1 MASVHNLIVKRGEA
15 EILKNFSAEFPEH
28 QVTAVSGRSG
38 CGKTTLLS
46 VLLNLLPAD
55 SGEIHGFQK
64 PSAVF
69 QEDRLLPYL
78 TAAKNIS
85 VAAGCTETA
94 AEKALLQVGFD
105 PEDLKKNAV
114 QLSGGMAQRAA
125 IARSLVTKPEILLL
139 DEPFAALDAL
149 TRIQMQQEVRRL
161 QATSGITMVLV
172 THDIDEAV
180 YLGDRI
186 VVMSARPGRIAEIL
200 PVPAEAHANRSGAA
214 FAACKERVLAHF
226 FGAEADR

>member
-114 QLSGGMAQRAA
+114 QLSGGMARRVSIVRAMLTSGDA
-125 IARSLVTKPEILLL
+125 VLL
-139 DEPFAALDAL
+139 DEPFKGLDAEL
-149 TRIQMQQEVRRL
+149 RGRTVK
-161 QATSGITMVLV
+161 LV
-172 THDIDEAV
+172 EDFAKMKPVILITHDPWEAS
-180 YLGDRI
+180 L
-186 VVMSARPGRIAEIL
+186 A
-200 PVPAEAHANRSGAA
+200 GA
-214 FAACKERVLAHF
+214 KLDIEK
-226 FGAEADR
+226 

>member
-1 MASVHNLIVKRGEA
+1 MLLNVEHLYKYFNGQALLKDINFTVEDREAVGLIGV
-15 EILKNFSAEFPEH
+15 N
-28 QVTAVSGRSG
+28 G

-114 QLSGGMAQRAA
+114 QLSGGMARRVSIVRAMLTSGDA
-125 IARSLVTKPEILLL
+125 VLL
-139 DEPFAALDAL
+139 DEPFKGLDDL
-149 TRIQMQQEVRRL
+149 TREKVMQFVKENLKNR
-161 QATSGITMVLV
+161 TTILV
-172 THDIDEAV
+172 THDPRDAKDLKAV
-180 YLGDRI
+180 KI
-186 VVMSARPGRIAEIL
+186 IEMET
-200 PVPAEAHANRSGAA
+200 E
-214 FAACKERVLAHF
+214 K
-226 FGAEADR
+226 

>member
-28 QVTAVSGRSG
+28 QVTAVSGRS
-38 CGKTTLLS
+38 GKTTLLS

-114 QLSGGMAQRAA
+114 QLSGGMARRVSIVRAMLTSGDA
-125 IARSLVTKPEILLL
+125 VLL
-139 DEPFAALDAL
+139 DEPFKGLDDL
-149 TRIQMQQEVRRL
+149 TREKVMQFVKENLKNR
-161 QATSGITMVLV
+161 TTILV
-172 THDIDEAV
+172 THDLRDAKDLKAV
-180 YLGDRI
+180 KI
-186 VVMSARPGRIAEIL
+186 IEMKTE
-200 PVPAEAHANRSGAA
+200 
-214 FAACKERVLAHF
+214 K
-226 FGAEADR
+226 

>member
-1 MASVHNLIVKRGEA
+1 MLYQICHGAVSFADE
-15 EILKNFSAEFPEH
+15 EILHDINFEIRNTEKI
-28 QVTAVSGRSG
+28 AVVGRNG

-114 QLSGGMAQRAA
+114 QLSGGMARRVSIVRAMLTSGDA
-125 IARSLVTKPEILLL
+125 VLL
-139 DEPFAALDAL
+139 DEPFKGLDDL
-149 TRIQMQQEVRRL
+149 TREKVMQFVKENLKNR
-161 QATSGITMVLV
+161 TTILV
-172 THDIDEAV
+172 THDPRDAKDLVAV
-180 YLGDRI
+180 KI
-186 VVMSARPGRIAEIL
+186 IEMET
-200 PVPAEAHANRSGAA
+200 E
-214 FAACKERVLAHF
+214 K
-226 FGAEADR
+226 

>member
-114 QLSGGMAQRAA
+114 QLSGGMARRVSIVRALCLRCKGIVSPGTADDRDCAEHFADRRAA
-125 IARSLVTKPEILLL
+125 HRRKPQRFLNVRSK
-139 DEPFAALDAL
+139 
-149 TRIQMQQEVRRL
+149 
-161 QATSGITMVLV
+161 VLRC
-172 THDIDEAV
+172 HFF
-180 YLGDRI
+180 RQ
-186 VVMSARPGRIAEIL
+186 
-200 PVPAEAHANRSGAA
+200 
-214 FAACKERVLAHF
+214 LAHVGNVRF
-226 FGAEADR
+226 ALF

>member
-69 QEDRLLPYL
+69 Q
-78 TAAKNIS
+78 AAAVPHRRQKYFRRRRVHGNGRRKS
-85 VAAGCTETA
+85 AFAGRVRPRGPQKER
-94 AEKALLQVGFD
+94 
-105 PEDLKKNAV
+105 
-114 QLSGGMAQRAA
+114 RAA
-125 IARSLVTKPEILLL
+125 LRRHGKAR
-139 DEPFAALDAL
+139 F
-149 TRIQMQQEVRRL
+149 
-161 QATSGITMVLV
+161 
-172 THDIDEAV
+172 H
-180 YLGDRI
+180 
-186 VVMSARPGRIAEIL
+186 RPR
-200 PVPAEAHANRSGAA
+200 HADKR
-214 FAACKERVLAHF
+214 
-226 FGAEADR
+226 

>member
-64 PSAVF
+64 PIQRPSRLGVVF

-85 VAAGCTETA
+85 VAAGCTETV

-114 QLSGGMAQRAA
+114 QLSGGMARRVSIVRAMLTSGDA
-125 IARSLVTKPEILLL
+125 VLL
-139 DEPFAALDAL
+139 DEPFKGLDGL
-149 TRIQMQQEVRRL
+149 TREKVMQFVKENLKNR
-161 QATSGITMVLV
+161 TTILV
-172 THDIDEAV
+172 THDPRDAKDLKAV
-180 YLGDRI
+180 KI
-186 VVMSARPGRIAEIL
+186 IEMKTE
-200 PVPAEAHANRSGAA
+200 
-214 FAACKERVLAHF
+214 K
-226 FGAEADR
+226 

>member
-1 MASVHNLIVKRGEA
+1 MASVHNLTVKRGKA

-94 AEKALLQVGFD
+94 AEEALLQVGFD

-114 QLSGGMAQRAA
+114 QLSGGMARRVSIVRAMLTSGDA
-125 IARSLVTKPEILLL
+125 VLL
-139 DEPFAALDAL
+139 DEPFKGLDAEL
-149 TRIQMQQEVRRL
+149 RGRTVK
-161 QATSGITMVLV
+161 LV
-172 THDIDEAV
+172 EDFAKTKPVILITHDPWEAS
-180 YLGDRI
+180 L
-186 VVMSARPGRIAEIL
+186 A
-200 PVPAEAHANRSGAA
+200 GA
-214 FAACKERVLAHF
+214 KLDIEK
-226 FGAEADR
+226 

>member
-1 MASVHNLIVKRGEA
+1 MNNSVIVSLRDIVVEFDGQRILDGLNLDIHDK
-15 EILKNFSAEFPEH
+15 EF
-28 QVTAVSGRSG
+28 VTLLGSSG

-94 AEKALLQVGFD
+94 AEKALFAGRV
-105 PEDLKKNAV
+105 
-114 QLSGGMAQRAA
+114 
-125 IARSLVTKPEILLL
+125 RSRGP
-139 DEPFAALDAL
+139 
-149 TRIQMQQEVRRL
+149 Q
-161 QATSGITMVLV
+161 
-172 THDIDEAV
+172 
-180 YLGDRI
+180 
-186 VVMSARPGRIAEIL
+186 
-200 PVPAEAHANRSGAA
+200 
-214 FAACKERVLAHF
+214 KERRTALRRHGKARFHRPRH
-226 FGAEADR
+226 ADKR

>member
-1 MASVHNLIVKRGEA
+1 MLYQICHGAVSFADE
-15 EILKNFSAEFPEH
+15 EILHDINFEIRNTEKI
-28 QVTAVSGRSG
+28 AVVGRNG

-114 QLSGGMAQRAA
+114 QLSGGMARRVSIVRAMLTSGDA
-125 IARSLVTKPEILLL
+125 VLL
-139 DEPFAALDAL
+139 DEPFKGLDDL
-149 TRIQMQQEVRRL
+149 TREKVMQFVKENLKNR
-161 QATSGITMVLV
+161 TTILV
-172 THDIDEAV
+172 THDPRDAKDLKAV
-180 YLGDRI
+180 KI
-186 VVMSARPGRIAEIL
+186 IEMET
-200 PVPAEAHANRSGAA
+200 E
-214 FAACKERVLAHF
+214 K
-226 FGAEADR
+226 

>member
-94 AEKALLQVGFD
+94 AEKALLQVGVD
-105 PEDLKKNAV
+105 PEDLT
-114 QLSGGMAQRAA
+114 GGMARRVSIVRAMLTSGDA
-125 IARSLVTKPEILLL
+125 VLL
-139 DEPFAALDAL
+139 DEPFKGLDDL
-149 TRIQMQQEVRRL
+149 TREKVMQFVKENLKNR
-161 QATSGITMVLV
+161 TTILV
-172 THDIDEAV
+172 THDPRDAKDLKAV
-180 YLGDRI
+180 KI
-186 VVMSARPGRIAEIL
+186 IA
-200 PVPAEAHANRSGAA
+200 
-214 FAACKERVLAHF
+214 KET
-226 FGAEADR
+226 EK

>member
-46 VLLNLLPAD
+46 VLLNLLPVD

-105 PEDLKKNAV
+105 
-114 QLSGGMAQRAA
+114 LSL
-125 IARSLVTKPEILLL
+125 IHI
-139 DEPFAALDAL
+139 
-149 TRIQMQQEVRRL
+149 
-161 QATSGITMVLV
+161 
-172 THDIDEAV
+172 
-180 YLGDRI
+180 
-186 VVMSARPGRIAEIL
+186 
-200 PVPAEAHANRSGAA
+200 
-214 FAACKERVLAHF
+214 
-226 FGAEADR
+226 

>member
-1 MASVHNLIVKRGEA
+1 MKRKSSK
-15 EILKNFSAEFPEH
+15 IFPPSFRS
-28 QVTAVSGRSG
+28 TKSPPVSGRSG

-114 QLSGGMAQRAA
+114 QLSGGHGQGVFP
-125 IARSLVTKPEILLL
+125 S
-139 DEPFAALDAL
+139 
-149 TRIQMQQEVRRL
+149 
-161 QATSGITMVLV
+161 
-172 THDIDEAV
+172 
-180 YLGDRI
+180 
-186 VVMSARPGRIAEIL
+186 SAP
-200 PVPAEAHANRSGAA
+200 
-214 FAACKERVLAHF
+214 C
-226 FGAEADR
+226 

>member
-78 TAAKNIS
+78 TAA
-85 VAAGCTETA
+85 CTETA

-114 QLSGGMAQRAA
+114 QLSGGMARRVSIVRAMLTSGDA
-125 IARSLVTKPEILLL
+125 VLL
-139 DEPFAALDAL
+139 DEPFKGLDDL
-149 TRIQMQQEVRRL
+149 TREKVMQFVKENLKNR
-161 QATSGITMVLV
+161 TTILV
-172 THDIDEAV
+172 THDPRDAKD
-180 YLGDRI
+180 L
-186 VVMSARPGRIAEIL
+186 
-200 PVPAEAHANRSGAA
+200 AA
-214 FAACKERVLAHF
+214 AKIIEM
-226 FGAEADR
+226 ETEK

>member
-114 QLSGGMAQRAA
+114 QLSGG
-125 IARSLVTKPEILLL
+125 LV
-139 DEPFAALDAL
+139 
-149 TRIQMQQEVRRL
+149 
-161 QATSGITMVLV
+161 
-172 THDIDEAV
+172 
-180 YLGDRI
+180 
-186 VVMSARPGRIAEIL
+186 
-200 PVPAEAHANRSGAA
+200 
-214 FAACKERVLAHF
+214 
-226 FGAEADR
+226 